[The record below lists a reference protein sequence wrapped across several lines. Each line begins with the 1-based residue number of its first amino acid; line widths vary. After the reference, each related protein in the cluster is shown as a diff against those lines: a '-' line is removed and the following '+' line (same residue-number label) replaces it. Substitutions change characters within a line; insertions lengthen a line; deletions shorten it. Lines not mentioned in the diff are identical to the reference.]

1 VSTLWT
7 PSGEHQPEEEP
18 AAAAGDQTE
27 ISQEQVEEFLRF
39 QAEITSVPVVDL
51 VANHAFGLQQ
61 LAMMHLMEVPN
72 PDGTV
77 TAPRLDEAGLAID
90 ALSALV
96 DTLGDRLG
104 RHHDDLRQ
112 AVTELRL
119 AFVELS
125 SR

>member
-1 VSTLWT
+1 MSTLWT
-7 PSGEHQPEEEP
+7 PSGEHRPEEEP
-18 AAAAGDQTE
+18 SDEPPAID
-27 ISQEQVEEFLRF
+27 QEQVEEFLRF
-39 QAEITSVPVVDL
+39 QAEITSIPAVDL

-61 LAMMHLMEVPN
+61 LAMMHLMHVPSA
-72 PDGTV
+72 DGTV
-77 TAPRLDEAGLAID
+77 TEPDLDQAGLAID

-112 AVTELRL
+112 SVTELRL